1 MKILFCLKVDKNIDA
16 DVEDCKP
23 VLEEYNCGGKIHE
36 SKHLLSQCCSASS
49 EYHGKIPKTFR

>member
-23 VLEEYNCGGKIHE
+23 VLEEYI
-36 SKHLLSQCCSASS
+36 
-49 EYHGKIPKTFR
+49 Y